1 MPFFVY
7 VIQSIESGHYYIGQT
22 NDLAERLRRHNS
34 GIETATARYAPW
46 HLVWQAEKATRS
58 EAVQLE
64 TKLKHLSRERLE
76 RFMGKYG
83 GGQGGS

>member
-7 VIQSIESGHYYIGQT
+7 VIRSIESGHYYIGQT
-22 NDLAERLRRHNS
+22 RNAVDRLRRHNAGAES
-34 GIETATARYAPW
+34 STARYAPW
-46 HLVWQAEKATRS
+46 EMVWHAEKPTRS

-64 TKLKHLSRERLE
+64 SKLKNLSRTRLE
-76 RFMGKYG
+76 SFLSKQG